1 MMVGRSIVLV
11 MVQIGGKNGRKFP
24 KISAVT
30 NVMPWSLV
38 FGWPVSKS
46 GRTGNL
52 IALLL
57 TDYAFSVNWVCRQWE
72 DL

>member
-1 MMVGRSIVLV
+1 MVGSFHR
-11 MVQIGGKNGRKFP
+11 
-24 KISAVT
+24 ISTVV

-38 FGWPVSKS
+38 FGWPVSKL

-52 IALLL
+52 IALLPR
-57 TDYAFSVNWVCRQWE
+57 DCACSVNWVCRQWE